1 MGRFKEILII
11 LLIPLLMSCQ
21 TARVP
26 QTKTE
31 SQEEAI
37 SAIHSV
43 ADALSTTEST
53 PVKYC
58 PVDGKHYAPYLK
70 MCPEHNVLLKETKE

>member
-1 MGRFKEILII
+1 MGWLNFFII
-11 LLIPLLMSCQ
+11 LLIPLLVSCQ
-21 TARVP
+21 SARVP

-43 ADALSTTEST
+43 AEALSTTEAAV
-53 PVKYC
+53 VKYC
-58 PVDGKHYAPYLK
+58 PIDGKHFAPHLK
-70 MCPEHNVLLKETKE
+70 MCPEHNVLLEEMKE

>member
-1 MGRFKEILII
+1 MKWLKFFII
-11 LLIPLLMSCQ
+11 LLIPLLISCQ

-31 SQEEAI
+31 SQEEAM

-43 ADALSTTEST
+43 AEALSTTEAAA
-53 PVKYC
+53 VKYC
-58 PVDGKHYAPYLK
+58 PIDGKHFAPHLK
-70 MCPEHNVLLKETKE
+70 MCPEHNVLLKETQE